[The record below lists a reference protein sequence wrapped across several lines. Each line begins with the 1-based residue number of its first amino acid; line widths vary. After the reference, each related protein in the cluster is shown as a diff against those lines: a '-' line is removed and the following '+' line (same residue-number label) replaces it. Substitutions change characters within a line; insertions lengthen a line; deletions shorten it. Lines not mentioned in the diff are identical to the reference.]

1 MQKNTK
7 IPSYALKS
15 ITDYL
20 YGFSKGAKIPRR
32 AATQELRNL
41 QASQ

>member
-1 MQKNTK
+1 MQKSNKT
-7 IPSYALKS
+7 PSYALKS
-15 ITDYL
+15 ITNYL

-41 QASQ
+41 QAGQ